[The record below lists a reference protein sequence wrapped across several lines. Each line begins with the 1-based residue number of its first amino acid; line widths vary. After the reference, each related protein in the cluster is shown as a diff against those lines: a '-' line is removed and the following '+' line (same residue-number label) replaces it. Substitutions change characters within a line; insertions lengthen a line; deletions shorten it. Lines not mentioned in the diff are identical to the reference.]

1 MKNCPKLRISKKKSL
16 TKRRNPV
23 KAASPLEL
31 CSQWTVAGHFAYPQR
46 LVQKLS
52 KDTICLKV
60 KESQKNKY
68 LVFLFF
74 WGAWGLQLEFPFFC
88 SFRTHLQTWWHR
100 CGCSALRLVK
110 RAKRRFSR
118 CIQGRHHTPPSQP
131 FEEMFLPKKSGRETT
146 NEIQFE
152 QMPTQAMT
160 CEAEFKFCKPEKQRV
175 YMMYVIYICVCIMYW
190 TYNKIMQ
197 QQRTAGAKCTYMFQ
211 MMEMTNEGKTR
222 KVPGKFETQTAKD
235 SSNAKKGYQTVIS
248 RRQHNA
254 EIKSQIPLRNIKSES
269 VEFVHVSNP
278 TSAHVTSLGST

>member
-52 KDTICLKV
+52 KDTICLEV
-60 KESQKNKY
+60 KESQRKSKKVKKTNTWSFY
-68 LVFLFF
+68 SFGGL
-74 WGAWGLQLEFPFFC
+74 AEACGLQLEFPFFC

-131 FEEMFLPKKSGRETT
+131 FEEMFLPKKSGKETT

-175 YMMYVIYICVCIMYW
+175 YMMYVIDICLCVHH
-190 TYNKIMQ
+190 
-197 QQRTAGAKCTYMFQ
+197 
-211 MMEMTNEGKTR
+211 
-222 KVPGKFETQTAKD
+222 V
-235 SSNAKKGYQTVIS
+235 
-248 RRQHNA
+248 
-254 EIKSQIPLRNIKSES
+254 LNI
-269 VEFVHVSNP
+269 
-278 TSAHVTSLGST
+278 